1 MSKQFILASSSP
13 FRATL
18 LKTILPSFD
27 CISPNINESRQD
39 KEAPEEMVQRLAVKK
54 AKAIQQQINTDNAL
68 IIASDQCALFND
80 EILGKP
86 HSIQNAEAQLAKFS
100 GHKITFLTSLCLLDT
115 QSNKH
120 QVIVEPFYVHFR
132 TLSYVEIKNYVGKEM
147 PLNCA
152 GSFKS
157 EGLGIALFEKLE
169 GNDPNSLIG
178 LPLIQLNKMLQS
190 IGINVL
196 L

>member
-1 MSKQFILASSSP
+1 MTKQFILASSSP
-13 FRATL
+13 YRATL
-18 LKTILPSFD
+18 LKTILPNFD
-27 CISPNINESRQD
+27 CISPNINESKQ
-39 KEAPEEMVQRLAVKK
+39 ENESPTQMVERLAVEK
-54 AKAIQQQINTDNAL
+54 AKAIQHQTNTDNTL

-86 HSIQNAEAQLAKFS
+86 HTIQNAEAQLAMFS
-100 GHKITFLTSLCLLDT
+100 GQKVTFLTSLCLLDT

-120 QVIVEPFYVHFR
+120 QVIVEPFYVYFR
-132 TLSYVEIKNYVGKEM
+132 TLSHVEIKSYVAKEM

-157 EGLGIALFEKLE
+157 EGLGITLFEKLE
-169 GNDPNSLIG
+169 GDDPNSLIG
-178 LPLIQLNKMLQS
+178 LPLIQINKMLRS

-196 L
+196 T

>member
-18 LKTILPSFD
+18 LKTILHNFEG
-27 CISPNINESRQD
+27 ISPNIDESRQ
-39 KEAPEEMVQRLAVKK
+39 KNESPTQLVQRLAVEK
-54 AKAIQQQINTDNAL
+54 AKAAQQQINTDNAL

-80 EILGKP
+80 EIIGKP
-86 HSIQNAEAQLAKFS
+86 HTVQNAETQLAKFS
-100 GHKITFLTSLCLLDT
+100 GNKVTFLTSLCLLDT
-115 QSNKH
+115 QSNEH
-120 QVIVEPFYVHFR
+120 QVIIEPFYVYFR
-132 TLSYVEIKNYVGKEM
+132 ALSNVEIKSYVSKEM

-157 EGLGIALFEKLE
+157 EGLGITLFEKLE
-169 GNDPNSLIG
+169 GDDPNSLIG
-178 LPLIQLNKMLQS
+178 LPLIQLNKMLRS

-196 L
+196 T

>member
-1 MSKQFILASSSP
+1 MLKQFILASSSP
-13 FRATL
+13 FRANL
-18 LKTILPSFD
+18 LKTILPNFD
-27 CISPNINESRQD
+27 CISPNIDESRQ
-39 KEAPEEMVQRLAVKK
+39 ENESPTQMVQRLALGK

-86 HSIQNAEAQLAKFS
+86 YSIQNAEIQLTKFS
-100 GHKITFLTSLCLLDT
+100 GNKVTFLTSLCLLDT
-115 QSNKH
+115 QSNEQ
-120 QVIVEPFYVHFR
+120 QVIIEPFYVYFR
-132 TLSYVEIKNYVGKEM
+132 TLSHVEIKSYVAKEM

-157 EGLGIALFEKLE
+157 EGLGITLFEKLE
-169 GNDPNSLIG
+169 GDDPNSLIG
-178 LPLIQLNKMLQS
+178 LPLIQLNKMLRS

-196 L
+196 T